1 MIPIVKNN
9 YIRVNDNGPNWQFSM
24 DQCREKFDNLFLET
38 CRAAEEIYSLKNGKI
53 YFLYSGGIDSEH
65 ALSVF
70 LHLRIKIIP
79 VIIKL
84 TPHYND
90 FDIAYAYKFC
100 ESKNLNPVTIDIDF
114 DEFVKS
120 GKILD
125 YAKKY
130 KSEIHHRPAVMH
142 AISKLDGTII
152 LGDNEPYINK
162 NTVTNT
168 WNYQIHE
175 HDYALPNYFIK
186 NNIHGTPH
194 FGCWTI
200 KMAMAFLTDPIMLSL
215 ANNQVPGKLGSNSSK
230 HLIYNRH
237 SNFNLEVRP
246 KYTGYEIIEKS
257 PIFQHESIKE
267 LQKSCQIYNGK
278 FNQDYFKFM
287 NKYLFHKGETHV

>member
-1 MIPIVKNN
+1 MISIVKNN
-9 YIRVNDNGPNWQFSM
+9 YINVSGQGPNWKFNM
-24 DQCREKFDNLFLET
+24 DKCVNTFDNLFVET
-38 CRAAEEIYSLKNGKI
+38 CKAAEEIYSLKQGKI
-53 YFLYSGGIDSEH
+53 YFLYSGGLDSEYT
-65 ALSVF
+65 LSVF
-70 LHLRIKIIP
+70 LHLGIDIIP

-84 TPHYND
+84 KPNYND

-100 ESKNLNPVTIDIDF
+100 ESKHLTPVTVDIDF

-120 GKILD
+120 GLLLD

-130 KSEIHHRPAVMH
+130 KSEIHHRSAVLH
-142 AISKLDGTII
+142 TISKLDGTII

-175 HDYALPNYFIK
+175 YDYVLVNYFLA

-194 FGCWTI
+194 FGCWTVE
-200 KMAMAFLTDPIMLSL
+200 MSMAFLTDPVIQSL
-215 ANNQVPGKLGSNSSK
+215 AKNKIPGKLGSNSSK

-257 PIFQHESIKE
+257 PIFQHDSIIE
-267 LQKSCQIYNGK
+267 LKNFCQRYNGQ
-278 FNQDYFKFM
+278 FNQDYFEFM
-287 NKYLFHKGETHV
+287 IEHLPNVESNNV